1 MPKRDRKHRNGQGKV
16 SAKLKKWFKKWFN
29 EGSKEISLFML
40 VPSDSELNQVR
51 SFLNKDLK
59 IRLNSANQWFFVISF
74 PAFDAE
80 VAPILPY
87 YTHFTFCQ
95 YLYERRRQ
103 PEQQLIGIFSSKH
116 QWKRSTTPMV
126 QSVHWRIILVFN
138 RHFRTRC
145 TFLLSILSF
154 EHTPN

>member
-16 SAKLKKWFKKWFN
+16 SAKLKKWFD

-87 YTHFTFCQ
+87 YTQFYILANIYTNDEDNQNNNSLAFSRPKF
-95 YLYERRRQ
+95 LIIIGRGA
-103 PEQQLIGIFSSKH
+103 QLQWSSRSIG
-116 QWKRSTTPMV
+116 
-126 QSVHWRIILVFN
+126 
-138 RHFRTRC
+138 
-145 TFLLSILSF
+145 
-154 EHTPN
+154 E